1 MEKILKKM
9 KTNVVASSLLCVAL
23 GLVLLLWP
31 GLSIKI
37 VCTAVGAVL
46 IMSGV
51 IRIMEYFFV
60 RDGSMYSFYAR
71 EGFLIVGLGWIV
83 LSAVGI
89 WIVLSPEKVLS
100 LIPIILGIVITLHGL
115 HNIKQA
121 IGLCR
126 DQYDKWWIALL
137 LGIVTVGVGVLLICR
152 PFAAIDTMVMLIG
165 VFLIYDGLSNIW
177 IVSRISRAAR
187 ILRQEA
193 EAVEVEIVRED

>member
-60 RDGSMYSFYAR
+60 RDGSMYSQIN
-71 EGFLIVGLGWIV
+71 LIFGIV

-165 VFLIYDGLSNIW
+165 VFLIYDGLSNVW
-177 IVSRISRAAR
+177 IVSRISRAAK

-193 EAVEVEIVRED
+193 EAVEVEVVE

>member
-60 RDGSMYSFYAR
+60 RDGSMYSQIN
-71 EGFLIVGLGWIV
+71 LIFGIV

>member
-23 GLVLLLWP
+23 GLILLLWP

-51 IRIMEYFFV
+51 IRIM
-60 RDGSMYSFYAR
+60 DGSMYSQIN
-71 EGFLIVGLGWIV
+71 LIFGIV

-115 HNIKQA
+115 HNVKQA
-121 IGLCR
+121 IGLCQ
-126 DQYDKWWIALL
+126 DKYDKWWIALL
-137 LGIVTVGVGVLLICR
+137 LGILTVGFGVLLICR
-152 PFAAIDTMVMLIG
+152 PFVAIDTMVMLIG
-165 VFLIYDGLSNIW
+165 VFLIYDGLSNVW
-177 IVSRISRAAR
+177 IVSRISKAAR
-187 ILRQEA
+187 IFRQEA
-193 EAVEVEIVRED
+193 EAVEVEIVE

>member
-9 KTNVVASSLLCVAL
+9 KTNVAASSLLCVAL

-60 RDGSMYSFYAR
+60 RDGSMYSQIN
-71 EGFLIVGLGWIV
+71 LIFGIV

-165 VFLIYDGLSNIW
+165 VFLIYDGLSNVW
-177 IVSRISRAAR
+177 IVSRISRAAK

-193 EAVEVEIVRED
+193 EAVEVEVVE

>member
-60 RDGSMYSFYAR
+60 RDGSMYSQIN
-71 EGFLIVGLGWIV
+71 LIFGIV

-165 VFLIYDGLSNIW
+165 VFLIYDGLSNVW
-177 IVSRISRAAR
+177 IVSRISRAAK

>member
-23 GLVLLLWP
+23 GLILLLWP

-60 RDGSMYSFYAR
+60 RDGSMYSQIN
-71 EGFLIVGLGWIV
+71 LIFGIV

-121 IGLCR
+121 IGLCQ
-126 DQYDKWWIALL
+126 DKYDKWWIALL
-137 LGIVTVGVGVLLICR
+137 LGILTVGFGVLLICR

-165 VFLIYDGLSNIW
+165 VFLIYDGLSNVW
-177 IVSRISRAAR
+177 IVSRISKAAR

-193 EAVEVEIVRED
+193 EAVEVEIAE

>member
-1 MEKILKKM
+1 MG
-9 KTNVVASSLLCVAL
+9 C
-23 GLVLLLWP
+23 
-31 GLSIKI
+31 
-37 VCTAVGAVL
+37 
-46 IMSGV
+46 
-51 IRIMEYFFV
+51 
-60 RDGSMYSFYAR
+60 
-71 EGFLIVGLGWIV
+71 
-83 LSAVGI
+83 
-89 WIVLSPEKVLS
+89 LSPEKVLS

>member
-23 GLVLLLWP
+23 GLILLLWP

-60 RDGSMYSFYAR
+60 RDGSMYSQIN
-71 EGFLIVGLGWIV
+71 LIFGIV

-115 HNIKQA
+115 HNVKQA
-121 IGLCR
+121 IGLCQ
-126 DQYDKWWIALL
+126 DKYDKWWIALL
-137 LGIVTVGVGVLLICR
+137 LGILTVGFGVLLICR
-152 PFAAIDTMVMLIG
+152 PFVAIDTMVMLIG
-165 VFLIYDGLSNIW
+165 VFLIYDGLSNVW
-177 IVSRISRAAR
+177 IVSRISKAAR

-193 EAVEVEIVRED
+193 EAVEVEIAE

>member
-1 MEKILKKM
+1 MQKKKGTIVVEKILKKM

-23 GLVLLLWP
+23 GLILLLWP

-60 RDGSMYSFYAR
+60 RDGSMYSQIN
-71 EGFLIVGLGWIV
+71 LIFGIV

-121 IGLCR
+121 IGLCQ
-126 DQYDKWWIALL
+126 DKYDKWWIALI
-137 LGIVTVGVGVLLICR
+137 LGILTVGFGVLLICR

-187 ILRQEA
+187 IFRQEA
-193 EAVEVEIVRED
+193 EAVEVEIVE

>member
-1 MEKILKKM
+1 M

-60 RDGSMYSFYAR
+60 RDGSMYSQIN
-71 EGFLIVGLGWIV
+71 LIFGIV

-165 VFLIYDGLSNIW
+165 VFLIYDGLSNVW
-177 IVSRISRAAR
+177 IVSRISRAAK

>member
-1 MEKILKKM
+1 MQKKKGTIVVEKILKKM

-23 GLVLLLWP
+23 GLILLLWP

-60 RDGSMYSFYAR
+60 RDGSMYSQIN
-71 EGFLIVGLGWIV
+71 LIFGIV

-115 HNIKQA
+115 HNVKQA
-121 IGLCR
+121 IGLCQ
-126 DQYDKWWIALL
+126 DKYDKWWIALL
-137 LGIVTVGVGVLLICR
+137 LGILTVGFGVLLICR
-152 PFAAIDTMVMLIG
+152 PFVAIDTMVMLIG
-165 VFLIYDGLSNIW
+165 VFLIYDGLSNVW
-177 IVSRISRAAR
+177 IVSRISKAAR

-193 EAVEVEIVRED
+193 EAVEVEIAE